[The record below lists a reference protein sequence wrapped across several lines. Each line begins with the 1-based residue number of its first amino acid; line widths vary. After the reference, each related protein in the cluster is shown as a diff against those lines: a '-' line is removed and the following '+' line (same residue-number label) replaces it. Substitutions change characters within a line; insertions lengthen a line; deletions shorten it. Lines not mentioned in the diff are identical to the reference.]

1 MNIPLLIA
9 ALVFLIPMYITPGP
23 NNILCAVH
31 GSQHGF
37 RATIPLISGFVIGWF
52 VMGLFVALTIDFL
65 EQNTGLLT
73 YLTMIGASYM
83 IYLSYKIATSK
94 PLDDGP
100 SESQRL
106 TPLTGAMLQFVNGK
120 AWIHDIVLLGSFGT
134 IFGTGLLA
142 KMALIIFSI
151 ILCLP
156 FVALWAGFGGSVASC
171 IKYSLSALIGLFKAQ
186 GSAAIFTSQRPM
198 PSE

>member
-100 SESQRL
+100 NESQRL

-134 IFGTGLLA
+134 IFGTGILA
-142 KMALIIFSI
+142 KMTLIIFSI

-156 FVALWAGFGGSVASC
+156 FVALWAGFGTF
-171 IKYSLSALIGLFKAQ
+171 LRNF
-186 GSAAIFTSQRPM
+186 FTSPESSLMLNRVMGFSLFIVAVQLLV
-198 PSE
+198 

>member
-52 VMGLFVALTIDFL
+52 VMGLFVALAIDII

-94 PLDDGP
+94 TLDDGP
-100 SESQRL
+100 NESQRL

-134 IFGTGLLA
+134 VFGTGILA
-142 KMALIIFSI
+142 KMTLIIFSI

-156 FVALWAGFGGSVASC
+156 FVALWAGFGTF
-171 IKYSLSALIGLFKAQ
+171 LRNF
-186 GSAAIFTSQRPM
+186 FTSPESSLMLNRVM
-198 PSE
+198 GFSLFIVAVWLLV

>member
-94 PLDDGP
+94 TLNDGP

-134 IFGTGLLA
+134 VFGTGILA
-142 KMALIIFSI
+142 KMTLIIFSI

-156 FVALWAGFGGSVASC
+156 FVALWAGFGTFLR
-171 IKYSLSALIGLFKAQ
+171 IF
-186 GSAAIFTSQRPM
+186 FTSPESSLMLNRVM
-198 PSE
+198 GVSLFIVAVWLLV

>member
-52 VMGLFVALTIDFL
+52 VMGLFVALAIDIL
-65 EQNTGLLT
+65 DQNTGLLT

-94 PLDDGP
+94 TLDDGP

-156 FVALWAGFGGSVASC
+156 FVALWAGFGTF
-171 IKYSLSALIGLFKAQ
+171 LRN
-186 GSAAIFTSQRPM
+186 IFTTPESSLILNRVM
-198 PSE
+198 GSSLFIVAVWLLV

>member
-142 KMALIIFSI
+142 KMTLIIFSI

-156 FVALWAGFGGSVASC
+156 FVALWAGFGTF
-171 IKYSLSALIGLFKAQ
+171 LRNF
-186 GSAAIFTSQRPM
+186 FTSPESSLMLNRLM
-198 PSE
+198 GFSLFIVALWLLL

>member
-1 MNIPLLIA
+1 MNISLLIA

-134 IFGTGLLA
+134 VFGTGILA
-142 KMALIIFSI
+142 KMTLIIFSI

-156 FVALWAGFGGSVASC
+156 FVALWAGFGTF
-171 IKYSLSALIGLFKAQ
+171 LRNF
-186 GSAAIFTSQRPM
+186 FTSPESSLMLNRVM
-198 PSE
+198 GFSLFIVAVWLLV

>member
-52 VMGLFVALTIDFL
+52 FMGLFVALTIDFL
-65 EQNTGLLT
+65 EQNTGSLT
-73 YLTMIGASYM
+73 YLTTIGASYM

-94 PLDDGP
+94 PLDEGP

-106 TPLTGAMLQFVNGK
+106 TPLTGATLQFVNGK

-156 FVALWAGFGGSVASC
+156 FVALWAGFGTF
-171 IKYSLSALIGLFKAQ
+171 LRNF
-186 GSAAIFTSQRPM
+186 FTSPESSLMLNRVM
-198 PSE
+198 GSSLFIVAVWLLV

>member
-37 RATIPLISGFVIGWF
+37 RATIPLISGFVVGWF
-52 VMGLFVALTIDFL
+52 LMGLFVALAIDFI

-142 KMALIIFSI
+142 KMTLIIFSI

-156 FVALWAGFGGSVASC
+156 FVALWAGFGTF
-171 IKYSLSALIGLFKAQ
+171 LRNF
-186 GSAAIFTSQRPM
+186 FTSPESSLMLNRLM
-198 PSE
+198 GFSLFIVALWLLL

>member
-9 ALVFLIPMYITPGP
+9 ALDFLIPMYITPGP

-37 RATIPLISGFVIGWF
+37 RATIPLISGFVIGWI

-106 TPLTGAMLQFVNGK
+106 TPLTGAMLQFVYGK

-134 IFGTGLLA
+134 VFGTGILA
-142 KMALIIFSI
+142 KMTLIIFSI

-156 FVALWAGFGGSVASC
+156 FVALWAGFGTF
-171 IKYSLSALIGLFKAQ
+171 LRNF
-186 GSAAIFTSQRPM
+186 FTSPESSLMLNRVM
-198 PSE
+198 GFSLFIVAVWLLV

>member
-134 IFGTGLLA
+134 VFGTGILA
-142 KMALIIFSI
+142 KMTLIIFSI

-156 FVALWAGFGGSVASC
+156 FVALWAGFGTFLKNFFTTPESSLMLNRVMGFSLFIVAVW
-171 IKYSLSALIGLFKAQ
+171 LLV
-186 GSAAIFTSQRPM
+186 
-198 PSE
+198 

>member
-23 NNILCAVH
+23 NNILCAAH

-37 RATIPLISGFVIGWF
+37 RATIPLISGFVVGWF
-52 VMGLFVALTIDFL
+52 LMGLFVALAIDIL
-65 EQNTGLLT
+65 DQNTGLLT

-94 PLDDGP
+94 TLNDGP

-142 KMALIIFSI
+142 KVTLIIFSI

-156 FVALWAGFGGSVASC
+156 FVALWAGFGTF
-171 IKYSLSALIGLFKAQ
+171 LRNL
-186 GSAAIFTSQRPM
+186 FTSPESSLMLNRVM
-198 PSE
+198 GFSLFIVAVWLLV

>member
-156 FVALWAGFGGSVASC
+156 FVALWAGFGTF
-171 IKYSLSALIGLFKAQ
+171 LRNF
-186 GSAAIFTSQRPM
+186 FTSPESSLMLNRVM
-198 PSE
+198 GFSLFIVAVWLLV

>member
-1 MNIPLLIA
+1 
-9 ALVFLIPMYITPGP
+9 
-23 NNILCAVH
+23 
-31 GSQHGF
+31 
-37 RATIPLISGFVIGWF
+37 
-52 VMGLFVALTIDFL
+52 
-65 EQNTGLLT
+65 
-73 YLTMIGASYM
+73 M

-134 IFGTGLLA
+134 IFGTGILA
-142 KMALIIFSI
+142 KMTLIIFSI

-156 FVALWAGFGGSVASC
+156 FVALWAGFGTF
-171 IKYSLSALIGLFKAQ
+171 LRNF
-186 GSAAIFTSQRPM
+186 FTSPESSLMLNRVM
-198 PSE
+198 GFSLFIVAVWLLV

>member
-65 EQNTGLLT
+65 EQNTGLLR

-134 IFGTGLLA
+134 VFGTGILA
-142 KMALIIFSI
+142 KMTLIIFSI

-156 FVALWAGFGGSVASC
+156 FVALWAGFGTF
-171 IKYSLSALIGLFKAQ
+171 LRNF
-186 GSAAIFTSQRPM
+186 FTSPESSLMLNRVM
-198 PSE
+198 GFSLFIVAVWLLV

>member
-73 YLTMIGASYM
+73 YLTIIGASYM

-100 SESQRL
+100 NESQRL

-134 IFGTGLLA
+134 IFGTGILA
-142 KMALIIFSI
+142 KMTLIIFSI

-156 FVALWAGFGGSVASC
+156 FVALWAGFGTF
-171 IKYSLSALIGLFKAQ
+171 LRNF
-186 GSAAIFTSQRPM
+186 FTSPESSLMLNRVM
-198 PSE
+198 GFSLFIVAVWLLV

>member
-134 IFGTGLLA
+134 VFGTGILA
-142 KMALIIFSI
+142 KMTLIIFSI

-156 FVALWAGFGGSVASC
+156 FVALWAGFGTFLRNFFTSPESSLMLNRVMGFSLFIVASW
-171 IKYSLSALIGLFKAQ
+171 LLV
-186 GSAAIFTSQRPM
+186 
-198 PSE
+198 

>member
-65 EQNTGLLT
+65 EQNTGLLE

-94 PLDDGP
+94 PLDNGP

-134 IFGTGLLA
+134 VFGTGILA
-142 KMALIIFSI
+142 KMTLIIFSI

-156 FVALWAGFGGSVASC
+156 FVALWAGFGTF
-171 IKYSLSALIGLFKAQ
+171 LRNF
-186 GSAAIFTSQRPM
+186 FTSPESSLMLTRVM
-198 PSE
+198 GFSLFIVAVWLLV

>member
-134 IFGTGLLA
+134 VFGTGILA
-142 KMALIIFSI
+142 KMTLIILSI

-156 FVALWAGFGGSVASC
+156 FVALWAGFGTF
-171 IKYSLSALIGLFKAQ
+171 LRNF
-186 GSAAIFTSQRPM
+186 FTSPESSLMLNRVM
-198 PSE
+198 GFSLFIVAVWLLV

>member
-23 NNILCAVH
+23 NNILCAAH

-37 RATIPLISGFVIGWF
+37 RATIPLISGFVVGWF
-52 VMGLFVALTIDFL
+52 LMGLFVALAIDFI

-142 KMALIIFSI
+142 KMTLIIFSI

-156 FVALWAGFGGSVASC
+156 FVALWAGFGTF
-171 IKYSLSALIGLFKAQ
+171 LRNF
-186 GSAAIFTSQRPM
+186 FTSPESSLMLNRLM
-198 PSE
+198 GFSLFIVALWILE

>member
-73 YLTMIGASYM
+73 YLTIIGASYM

-94 PLDDGP
+94 PLDEGP
-100 SESQRL
+100 SESKRL
-106 TPLTGAMLQFVNGK
+106 TPLAGAMLQFVNGK

-134 IFGTGLLA
+134 VFGTGILA
-142 KMALIIFSI
+142 KMTLIIFSI

-156 FVALWAGFGGSVASC
+156 FVALWAGFGTF
-171 IKYSLSALIGLFKAQ
+171 LRNF
-186 GSAAIFTSQRPM
+186 FTSPESSLMLNRVM
-198 PSE
+198 GFSLFIVAVWLIV

>member
-83 IYLSYKIATSK
+83 IHLSYKIATSK
-94 PLDDGP
+94 TLNDGP

-106 TPLTGAMLQFVNGK
+106 TPLSGAMLQFVNGK

-142 KMALIIFSI
+142 KMTLIIFSI

-156 FVALWAGFGGSVASC
+156 FVALWAGFGTFLRNFFNSHESSLMLNRVMGFSLFIVAVW
-171 IKYSLSALIGLFKAQ
+171 LLV
-186 GSAAIFTSQRPM
+186 
-198 PSE
+198 

>member
-23 NNILCAVH
+23 NNILCAAH

-142 KMALIIFSI
+142 KMTLIIFSI

-156 FVALWAGFGGSVASC
+156 FVALWAGFGTF
-171 IKYSLSALIGLFKAQ
+171 LRNF
-186 GSAAIFTSQRPM
+186 FTSPESSLMLNRVM
-198 PSE
+198 GFSLFIVAVWLLV

>member
-83 IYLSYKIATSK
+83 IYLSYKIAISK

-134 IFGTGLLA
+134 IFGT
-142 KMALIIFSI
+142 
-151 ILCLP
+151 CWEH
-156 FVALWAGFGGSVASC
+156 VGSMLGTC
-171 IKYSLSALIGLFKAQ
+171 
-186 GSAAIFTSQRPM
+186 
-198 PSE
+198 

>member
-23 NNILCAVH
+23 NNILCAAH

-37 RATIPLISGFVIGWF
+37 QATIPLISGFVVGWF
-52 VMGLFVALTIDFL
+52 LMGLFVALAIDFI

-73 YLTMIGASYM
+73 YLTMIGASNM
-83 IYLSYKIATSK
+83 INLSYKIATSK

-142 KMALIIFSI
+142 KMTLIIFSI

-156 FVALWAGFGGSVASC
+156 FVALWAGFGTF
-171 IKYSLSALIGLFKAQ
+171 LRNF
-186 GSAAIFTSQRPM
+186 FTSPESSLMLNRLM
-198 PSE
+198 GFSLFIVALWLLL

>member
-83 IYLSYKIATSK
+83 IYLSYKIANSK

-134 IFGTGLLA
+134 VFGTGILA
-142 KMALIIFSI
+142 KMTLIIFSI

-156 FVALWAGFGGSVASC
+156 FVALWAGFGTF
-171 IKYSLSALIGLFKAQ
+171 LRNF
-186 GSAAIFTSQRPM
+186 FTSPESSLMLNRVM
-198 PSE
+198 GFSLFIVAVWLLV

>member
-134 IFGTGLLA
+134 IFGTGILA
-142 KMALIIFSI
+142 KMTLIIFSI

-156 FVALWAGFGGSVASC
+156 FVALWAGFGTF
-171 IKYSLSALIGLFKAQ
+171 LRNF
-186 GSAAIFTSQRPM
+186 FTSPESSLILNRVM
-198 PSE
+198 GFSLFIVAVWLLV

>member
-9 ALVFLIPMYITPGP
+9 ALAFLIPMYITPGP
-23 NNILCAVH
+23 NNILCAAH

-52 VMGLFVALTIDFL
+52 VMGLFVALAIDFL
-65 EQNTGLLT
+65 EQNSGLLT

-83 IYLSYKIATSK
+83 IYLSHKVATSK

-142 KMALIIFSI
+142 KMTLIIFSI

-156 FVALWAGFGGSVASC
+156 FVALWAGFGTF
-171 IKYSLSALIGLFKAQ
+171 LRNF
-186 GSAAIFTSQRPM
+186 FTSPESSLMLNRVM
-198 PSE
+198 GFSLFIVAVWLLV

>member
-23 NNILCAVH
+23 NNILCAAH

-52 VMGLFVALTIDFL
+52 VMGLFVALAIDFL

-83 IYLSYKIATSK
+83 IYMSYIIATSK

-142 KMALIIFSI
+142 KMTLIIFSI

-156 FVALWAGFGGSVASC
+156 FVALWAGFGTF
-171 IKYSLSALIGLFKAQ
+171 LRNF
-186 GSAAIFTSQRPM
+186 FTSPESSLILNRVM
-198 PSE
+198 GFSLFIVAVWLLV

>member
-23 NNILCAVH
+23 NNILCAAH

-37 RATIPLISGFVIGWF
+37 RATIPLISGFVVGWF
-52 VMGLFVALTIDFL
+52 LMGLFVALAIDFI

-142 KMALIIFSI
+142 KMTLIIFSI

-156 FVALWAGFGGSVASC
+156 FVALWAGFGTF
-171 IKYSLSALIGLFKAQ
+171 LRNF
-186 GSAAIFTSQRPM
+186 FTSPESSLLLNRLM
-198 PSE
+198 GFSLFIVALWLLL

>member
-37 RATIPLISGFVIGWF
+37 RATIPLISGFVVGWF
-52 VMGLFVALTIDFL
+52 IMGVFAALTIDFL
-65 EQNTGLLT
+65 EQNTGLLK
-73 YLTMIGASYM
+73 YLTMLGASYM

-100 SESQRL
+100 NESQRL

-134 IFGTGLLA
+134 IFGVGFFA
-142 KMALIIFSI
+142 KMALVVFSI

-156 FVALWAGFGGSVASC
+156 FVALWTAFGTF
-171 IKYSLSALIGLFKAQ
+171 LRNF
-186 GSAAIFTSQRPM
+186 FTSPESSLQLNRVM
-198 PSE
+198 GFSLFIVAVWLLV

>member
-52 VMGLFVALTIDFL
+52 VMGLFAAFTIDFL

-134 IFGTGLLA
+134 VFGTGILA
-142 KMALIIFSI
+142 KMTLIIFSI

-156 FVALWAGFGGSVASC
+156 FVALWAGFGTF
-171 IKYSLSALIGLFKAQ
+171 LRNF
-186 GSAAIFTSQRPM
+186 FTSPESSLMLNRVM
-198 PSE
+198 GFSLFIVAMWLLV

>member
-134 IFGTGLLA
+134 IFGTGILA
-142 KMALIIFSI
+142 KMTLIIFSI

-156 FVALWAGFGGSVASC
+156 FVALWAGFGTF
-171 IKYSLSALIGLFKAQ
+171 LRNF
-186 GSAAIFTSQRPM
+186 FTSPESSLMLNRVM
-198 PSE
+198 GFSLFIVAVWLLV

>member
-1 MNIPLLIA
+1 MNIPLLFA

-23 NNILCAVH
+23 NNILCAAH

-37 RATIPLISGFVIGWF
+37 RATIPLISGFVVGWF
-52 VMGLFVALTIDFL
+52 LMGLFVALAIDL
-65 EQNTGLLT
+65 IEQNTGLLT

-134 IFGTGLLA
+134 IFGTGFLA
-142 KMALIIFSI
+142 KMTLIIFSI

-156 FVALWAGFGGSVASC
+156 FVALWAGFGTF
-171 IKYSLSALIGLFKAQ
+171 LRNF
-186 GSAAIFTSQRPM
+186 FTSPESSLMLNRLM
-198 PSE
+198 GFSLFIVALWLLL

>member
-134 IFGTGLLA
+134 VFGTGILA
-142 KMALIIFSI
+142 KMTLIIFSI

-156 FVALWAGFGGSVASC
+156 FVALWAGFGTF
-171 IKYSLSALIGLFKAQ
+171 LRNF
-186 GSAAIFTSQRPM
+186 FTSPESSLMLNRVM
-198 PSE
+198 GFSLFIVAVWLLV

>member
-134 IFGTGLLA
+134 IFGTGILA
-142 KMALIIFSI
+142 KMTLIIFSI

-156 FVALWAGFGGSVASC
+156 FVALWAGFGTF
-171 IKYSLSALIGLFKAQ
+171 LRNF
-186 GSAAIFTSQRPM
+186 FTSPESSLMLNRVM
-198 PSE
+198 GFSLFTVAVWLLV

>member
-23 NNILCAVH
+23 NNILCAAH

-37 RATIPLISGFVIGWF
+37 RATMPLISGFVIGWF

-73 YLTMIGASYM
+73 YLTIIGASYM

-94 PLDDGP
+94 PLDDGL

-106 TPLTGAMLQFVNGK
+106 TPLTGAMLQFINGK

-134 IFGTGLLA
+134 IFGNDLMA
-142 KMALIIFSI
+142 KITLIIFSI

-156 FVALWAGFGGSVASC
+156 FVALWAGFGTFLRNFFISPESSLMLNRVMGFSLFIVA
-171 IKYSLSALIGLFKAQ
+171 LWLLL
-186 GSAAIFTSQRPM
+186 
-198 PSE
+198 